1 MSYKFNLQFSAM
13 HVFVITFVN
22 FIKILL
28 LLFWE
33 FIYYAWVCPIYTIK
47 TQKAIS
53 SIYNVS
59 SVGMYEIV

>member
-1 MSYKFNLQFSAM
+1 M